1 MIEITCIIVLAL
13 MVWYINNY
21 VVNGLDKRLIFVKT
35 IALILIIITVSM
47 VLFKIVMPTSV
58 NNGNVLTV
66 FDLIKDV
73 TFIVIG
79 YLFTKKE
86 DDEIK

>member
-47 VLFKIVMPTSV
+47 VLFKIVMPDAV

-86 DDEIK
+86 DKEE

>member
-35 IALILIIITVSM
+35 IPLILIIITVSM
-47 VLFKIVMPTSV
+47 VLFKIVMPDAV

-86 DDEIK
+86 DKEE

>member
-1 MIEITCIIVLAL
+1 MNELICVVVLIL
-13 MVWYINNY
+13 MVWYINSY
-21 VVNGLDKRLIFVKT
+21 IVNGLDKRLIFVKT

-47 VLFKIVMPTSV
+47 VLFKIVMPTSI